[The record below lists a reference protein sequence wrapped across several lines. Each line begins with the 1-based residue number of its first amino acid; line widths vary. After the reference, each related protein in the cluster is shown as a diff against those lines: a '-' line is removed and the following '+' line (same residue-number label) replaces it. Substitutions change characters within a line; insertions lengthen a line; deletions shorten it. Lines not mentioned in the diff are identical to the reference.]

1 MNAKLGYTRQ
11 ILRSIVKHS
20 GEVAMAVGALVT
32 IAFVYILTA
41 TRLDVPAIGAS
52 RAAIVPVIITVLL
65 FHFAIA
71 AWRLYRN
78 QLIVITTKQTL
89 LDLNAV
95 DRTELEQTLRAHYTK
110 REERLETRHEDEMK
124 KLGERLAAVTLQMRG
139 AK

>member
-1 MNAKLGYTRQ
+1 MSAQLAYGRQ

-20 GEVAMAVGALVT
+20 AEMAVAFGAMMT
-32 IAFVYILTA
+32 IAFVYVWTA
-41 TRLDVPAIGAS
+41 TRLDVPAIGAT
-52 RAAIVPVIITVLL
+52 RAAIVPLIITVLL
-65 FHFAIA
+65 FHFAVA

-78 QLIVITTKQTL
+78 QLIVITTKQNL

-124 KLGERLAAVTLQMRG
+124 KLGERLAALTVQARG